1 MMLIFYGFLWLC
13 FFVLKGCH
21 YQYPV
26 NSRTPSAPVTQNR
39 DTEKKPQEPQKKK
52 KKIKK
57 EIHEGESFIVPIE
70 GGGPGIGSFFKTPM
84 SFYFDLHDR
93 HWNRFDRKKLKKN
106 GGIVEK
112 KAINES
118 IRSTR

>member
-13 FFVLKGCH
+13 FFALKGC
-21 YQYPV
+21 QYPIGPKT
-26 NSRTPSAPVTQNR
+26 STPIAQGSNE
-39 DTEKKPQEPQKKK
+39 EKKLQQPQKKK

-84 SFYFDLHDR
+84 SFYFDLNDR

-112 KAINES
+112 KKK
-118 IRSTR
+118 